1 MQSEMERE
9 QQGEQIK
16 LLESANL
23 PLAPSF
29 PVRWMFAAG
38 GLVAGL
44 GLGVSLVM
52 IRELLDRSIRHEGDV
67 AELLNLPT
75 LAFVPW
81 AIGPPESPDMRDS
94 WRNRLRPAPA
104 K

>member
-1 MQSEMERE
+1 
-9 QQGEQIK
+9 
-16 LLESANL
+16 
-23 PLAPSF
+23 
-29 PVRWMFAAG
+29 MFAAG
-38 GLVAGL
+38 GLVGGL
-44 GLGVSLVM
+44 GLGVGLV
-52 IRELLDRSIRHEGDV
+52 ILRELLDRSIRHEGDV

-81 AIGPPESPDMRDS
+81 AAAHADSPDMRDS